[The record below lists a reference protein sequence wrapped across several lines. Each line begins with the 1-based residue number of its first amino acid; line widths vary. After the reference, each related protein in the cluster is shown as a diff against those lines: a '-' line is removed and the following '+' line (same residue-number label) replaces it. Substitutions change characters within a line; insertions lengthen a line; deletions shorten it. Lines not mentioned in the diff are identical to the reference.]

1 MSNVFTLDS
10 LREEA
15 DKTFAP
21 VKVELSDGTHV
32 TLRNLLRLA
41 KNDRKKI
48 LAALEE
54 LRNDDKEGEGKTLD
68 EIDKMVDSVT
78 EILKLVAGRDSAK
91 LVKEL
96 DGDLGLLMG
105 VLNNWLEA
113 TAPGGSAELAD
124 LIDRYGEALV
134 PDLKHYYGIDLRDL
148 FSEDHPI
155 SPRWVLLHVKN
166 LPMDSAFVAE
176 FRGGQRYRGWD
187 PSRYMQAAM
196 IDLLRI
202 QNYMFVLANSDPKK
216 GKPKEPEP
224 YPLPDTQRTEQKK
237 TYKPGSFGGIV
248 AQMFAAKR
256 RKKEAEWR
264 VQEAGLVS
272 RSDGSPSESSQTS
285 TVSTAN

>member
-21 VKVELSDGTHV
+21 VKVELSDGTQV
-32 TLRNLLRLA
+32 TLRNILRLA
-41 KNDRKKI
+41 KNDRKKV
-48 LAALEE
+48 LATLET
-54 LRNDDKEGEGKTLD
+54 LRSDEEREGKTLD
-68 EIDKMVDSVT
+68 EIDTMVDAVT
-78 EILKLVAGRDSAK
+78 EVLKVVAGKDAAK

-96 DGDLGLLMG
+96 DGDLGMLMG
-105 VLNNWLEA
+105 VLNHWLEE
-113 TAPGGSAELAD
+113 TAPGGSAELAS

-148 FSEDHPI
+148 FSEDHPL
-155 SPRWVLLHVKN
+155 SPRWVLLHIKN

-187 PSRYMQAAM
+187 PSRYMQAAV
-196 IDLLRI
+196 IDLLRV

-224 YPLPDTQRTEQKK
+224 YPLPDYQQTEQKK

-248 AQMFAAKR
+248 AQMITAKR
-256 RKKEAEWR
+256 RKKEAAWQ
-264 VQEAGLVS
+264 VQQAGLVS
-272 RSDGSPSESSQTS
+272 RSDGSPSESSPTS
-285 TVSTAN
+285 TGSTGP